1 MKPGYRGHGRLAL
14 LFLVA
19 VILPSLVLVLFTLRM
34 IGQER
39 ELAEKRL
46 LDDRT
51 RLVAELGRF
60 LLLRLENIKLQ
71 ETDDVSFSSQ
81 SRKYR
86 NPEVVFVCRV
96 VDDRLLLPWD
106 DNRERE
112 DFSENLKDPDF
123 SLNIRSGE
131 KEEFENGNPEGAVK
145 YFTRALNLARSPT
158 EQSYARLLLAR
169 VLAKTGKTG
178 RAVEQYRAI
187 LTSPSP
193 GVDEYGIHL
202 SLYACRGLLELGE
215 SKDEVLTVVTV
226 QLQQNRWHTPAETYL
241 LKDLLAELAQDEMDP
256 DVRQAAEA
264 ANNELIEYQK
274 LLEQALSLQRDFG
287 ALRLLLSGHNST
299 DTLKPLWTLY
309 GNTPWLVNL
318 SRRNV
323 DSENFL
329 VAVDAG
335 RALAS
340 ASSEIDTVREW
351 QGNIRLVESGQSEGV
366 FLGANFPDIRID
378 ISNAGALTG
387 TNPGILRRSFYWL
400 ALLLVLGVTLFGSY
414 VVTRDVRRELRMAEM
429 RSQFVSSVSHEL
441 KTPLTAIRMFAETLS
456 LGRSPDPEAR
466 QEYLE
471 TIVHESERL
480 TRLLNNVLDF
490 SKIETGRMVYRPTP
504 ALLSDILQAAARTV
518 QYPLS
523 QQGFSMN
530 IKIEDGL
537 PEMNVDRDAI
547 EQAILNLLSNAMKYS
562 GEARDID
569 LSLLR
574 HNGDA
579 VIRVTDHGVG
589 ITEQEQMKIFEKFY
603 RVNSTENE
611 RITGTGL
618 GLALAAHIVKAHGG
632 RIDVESTPGQGSTFS
647 IYLPTERE
655 S

>member
-1 MKPGYRGHGRLAL
+1 MKPGYRGHGRLVL

-51 RLVAELGRF
+51 RLIAELGRF
-60 LLLRLENIKLQ
+60 LLLRLENIRLQ
-71 ETDDVSFSSQ
+71 ETDDASFSSQ
-81 SRKYR
+81 SRMYR
-86 NPEVVFVCRV
+86 NPEVVLVCRV
-96 VDDRLLLPWD
+96 MDNRLLIPWD
-106 DNRERE
+106 
-112 DFSENLKDPDF
+112 ENSGKENFTENPPNSDF

-145 YFTRALNLARSPT
+145 YFTRALNFTRNPT

-169 VLAKTGKTG
+169 ALAKTGKTG
-178 RAVEQYRAI
+178 RAAEQYSAI
-187 LTSPSP
+187 LASPSP

-215 SKDEVLTVVTV
+215 SKDEVLTEVTA
-226 QLQQNRWHTPAETYL
+226 QLQQNSWHTPAEIYL

>member
-60 LLLRLENIKLQ
+60 LLLHLENIKLQ
-71 ETDDVSFSSQ
+71 ETDDASFSSQ

-86 NPEVVFVCRV
+86 NPEVVLVCRV
-96 VDDRLLLPWD
+96 VGDRLLLPWN
-106 DNRERE
+106 DNAGKE

-145 YFTRALNLARSPT
+145 YFTQALNLARNPSS
-158 EQSYARLLLAR
+158 QSYARLLLAR
-169 VLAKTGKTG
+169 ALVKTGKTT
-178 RAVEQYRAI
+178 RAAEQYHGMLASQS
-187 LTSPSP
+187 TP
-193 GVDEYGIHL
+193 VDEYGIHL
-202 SLYACRGLLELGE
+202 SLYACRGLLESGE
-215 SKDEVLTVVTV
+215 SKDEVLTEVTA

-241 LKDLLAELAQDEMDP
+241 LKDLFSELIQDETASGI
-256 DVRQAAEA
+256 RQAAEA

-299 DTLKPLWTLY
+299 DTLKPLWTPY
-309 GNTPWLVNL
+309 GNPPWLVNL
-318 SRRNV
+318 SHGNV
-323 DSENFL
+323 DSASWL
-329 VAVDAG
+329 VAIDADK
-335 RALAS
+335 ALES
-340 ASSEIDTVREW
+340 AGSEIGTLREW

-366 FLGANFPDIRID
+366 LLGANFPDIRID

-387 TNPGILRRSFYWL
+387 TNPGILRQSFYWL

-441 KTPLTAIRMFAETLS
+441 KTPLTAIRMFAETLR
-456 LGRSPDPEAR
+456 LGRSRNPEAQR
-466 QEYLE
+466 EYLE
-471 TIVHESERL
+471 TIVNESERL

-490 SKIETGRMVYRPTP
+490 SKIETGRMVYRPAP
-504 ALLSDILQAAARTV
+504 ASLADIVGAAARTV
-518 QYPLS
+518 QYPLN
-523 QQGFSMN
+523 QQGFRLN

-589 ITEQEQMKIFEKFY
+589 ITEQEQTKIFEKFY

-632 RIDVESTPGQGSTFS
+632 RIDVESAPGRGSTFS

>member
-1 MKPGYRGHGRLAL
+1 MKPGYGGHGRLVL

-51 RLVAELGRF
+51 RLVAELDRF
-60 LLLRLENIKLQ
+60 LLLHLENIKLQ
-71 ETDDVSFSSQ
+71 ETDDASLLNQ
-81 SRKYR
+81 SRTYR
-86 NPEVVFVCRV
+86 NPEVILVCRV
-96 VDDRLLLPWD
+96 MDNRLLLPWD
-106 DNRERE
+106 DIEGKE

-131 KEEFENGNPEGAVK
+131 KEEFEKKNPEGAVK
-145 YFTRALNLARSPT
+145 YFTRALNLARNTSS
-158 EQSYARLLLAR
+158 QSYARLLLAR
-169 VLAKTGKTG
+169 ALVKTGKTT
-178 RAVEQYRAI
+178 RAAEQYHGMLASQS
-187 LTSPSP
+187 TP
-193 GVDEYGIHL
+193 VDEYGIHL

-215 SKDEVLTVVTV
+215 SPDEVLTEVTV
-226 QLQQNRWHTPAETYL
+226 QLQQNRWHTPPETYL
-241 LKDLLAELAQDEMDP
+241 LKDLLAELIQDET
-256 DVRQAAEA
+256 VSGIRQAAEA
-264 ANNELIEYQK
+264 ANNELNEYQK
-274 LLEQALSLQRDFG
+274 LLEQALALQRDFE
-287 ALRLLLSGHNST
+287 ALHLLLSVYNPA

-318 SRRNV
+318 SRGNT
-323 DSENFL
+323 DSASWL

-335 RALAS
+335 RALES
-340 ASSEIDTVREW
+340 AGSEIGTLQEW
-351 QGNIRLVESGQSEGV
+351 QGNIGLAESGQSEGV
-366 FLGANFPDIRID
+366 WLGANFPDVRID
-378 ISNAGALTG
+378 ISGAGASTG
-387 TNPGILRRSFYWL
+387 SNSGNIRRSFYWL

-456 LGRSPDPEAR
+456 LGRSPDTEAR
-466 QEYLE
+466 QEYLD
-471 TIVHESERL
+471 TIVQESERL

-490 SKIETGRMVYRPTP
+490 SKIETGRMVYRPAP
-504 ALLSDILQAAARTV
+504 ASLADIVRAAARMV
-518 QYPLS
+518 QYPLN
-523 QQGFSMN
+523 QQGFRLN
-530 IKIEDGL
+530 IEIEDGI
-537 PEMNVDRDAI
+537 PEMRVDRDAI
-547 EQAILNLLSNAMKYS
+547 DQAILNLLSNAMKYS
-562 GEARDID
+562 GTARDID
-569 LSLLR
+569 LSLQR

-589 ITEQEQMKIFEKFY
+589 ITEQEQTKIFEKFY

-632 RIDVESTPGQGSTFS
+632 RIDVESTPGRGSTFS
-647 IYLPTERE
+647 IYLPLERE
-655 S
+655 P

>member
-1 MKPGYRGHGRLAL
+1 MKPGYRGHGRLLL

-39 ELAEKRL
+39 ELAEKRI
-46 LDDRT
+46 LDDRA

-60 LLLRLENIKLQ
+60 LHLRLENIRLQ
-71 ETDDVSFSSQ
+71 ETDDTSLLNQ
-81 SRKYR
+81 SRTYR
-86 NPEVVFVCRV
+86 NPEVVLVCPV
-96 VDDRLLLPWD
+96 MEDRLLLPWND
-106 DNRERE
+106 GTGMES
-112 DFSENLKDPDF
+112 FYENPKDSDF

-145 YFTRALNLARSPT
+145 YFARALNLARNPSRR
-158 EQSYARLLLAR
+158 SYAQLLLAR
-169 VLAKTGKTG
+169 ALAKTGKTD

-187 LTSPSP
+187 LASPSP
-193 GVDEYGIHL
+193 GVDEYRIHL

-215 SKDEVLTVVTV
+215 SQDEVLTEVTA
-226 QLQQNRWHTPAETYL
+226 QLRQNRWHNPAETYL
-241 LKDLLAELAQDEMDP
+241 LKDLLAELTHDETASDI
-256 DVRQAAEA
+256 RQAAEA
-264 ANNELIEYQK
+264 ANNELNEYQK
-274 LLEQALSLQRDFG
+274 LLEQTLALQRDFG
-287 ALRLLLSGHNST
+287 ALRLLLSGHNPT
-299 DTLKPLWTLY
+299 DISKPLWTLY
-309 GNTPWLVNL
+309 GNPPWLVNL
-318 SRRNV
+318 SQENAN
-323 DSENFL
+323 SESLL

-340 ASSEIDTVREW
+340 ATLDISTLGEW
-351 QGNIRLVESGQSEGV
+351 QGNIRLAESSQSEGV
-366 FLGANFPDIRID
+366 WLGANFPDVRID
-378 ISNAGALTG
+378 ISGAGALTEQD
-387 TNPGILRRSFYWL
+387 PGILQRSFYWL
-400 ALLLVLGVTLFGSY
+400 ALLLVLGVTVFGSY

-441 KTPLTAIRMFAETLS
+441 KTPLTAIRMFAETLR
-456 LGRSPDPEAR
+456 LGRSSDPEVR
-466 QEYLE
+466 QEYLD

-490 SKIETGRMVYRPTP
+490 SKIETGRMVYRPAP
-504 ALLSDILQAAARTV
+504 AYLADIVGAAARMV

-523 QQGFSMN
+523 QQGFRLN
-530 IKIEDGL
+530 IKMEDNI

-574 HNGDA
+574 YSGNA

-589 ITEQEQMKIFEKFY
+589 ISPQEQTKIFEKFY

-611 RITGTGL
+611 RIAGTGL

-632 RIDVESTPGQGSTFS
+632 RIDVESTPGRGSTFS